1 MTSPRSQ
8 LFIDA
13 GPLGVFAGGHGHA
26 DALSIQLIMDSRP
39 ILIDPGTFC
48 YPCPERNRFR
58 GTAAHNTLQIDGR
71 DQAAPAGLFA
81 WTGMPETT
89 VDVWHA
95 GEAFDLFAGHHN
107 GYAPVIHHRWVFGL
121 KSKFWLVRD
130 LVTGS
135 GRHRLDLHWHF
146 LNERDISILP
156 LAGHTWSHS
165 IERFDWSPVYGKKE
179 PAFVQCFSA
188 ELTLPAE
195 FAVIL
200 TPAEPGTFT
209 QTGPGAYRYDEPQ
222 GSHEFVFGAS
232 DARFIYRANTPNG
245 ARKYSL

>member
-1 MTSPRSQ
+1 MSSPGSQ

-13 GPLGVFAGGHGHA
+13 GPQGVFAGGHGHA
-26 DALSIQLIMDSRP
+26 DALSIQLITDGRR

-71 DQAAPAGLFA
+71 DQANPAGPFG

-89 VDVWHA
+89 VDVWRT

-107 GYAPVIHHRWVFGL
+107 GYAPVIHQRWIFGL
-121 KSKFWLVRD
+121 RSKFWLVRD
-130 LVTGS
+130 LVTGT

-146 LNERDISILP
+146 LNEQDISILP
-156 LAGHTWSHS
+156 PAGHAWAASS
-165 IERFDWSPVYGKKE
+165 ERFDWAPVYGRKK
-179 PAFVQCFSA
+179 PAFVRHFSA
-188 ELTLPAE
+188 EVSLPAE

-200 TPAEPGTFT
+200 APAEPGTFT
-209 QTGPGAYRYDEPQ
+209 RTGPGAYRYEQPEEA
-222 GSHEFVFGAS
+222 HEFLFGEA
-232 DARFIYRANTPNG
+232 APRFIYRAVTPNG
-245 ARKYSL
+245 VQELSL